1 MKSFLRSIYRQKYIL
16 GIYIF
21 ILVCFFIN
29 TFHTQ
34 FPDEFDNIYGG
45 FLINQ
50 GKLPYTGFFTHHNP
64 GAYFLASLITFFTGR
79 SFVHFRIIFALILF
93 TGYVGSFFFLKK
105 RLKNISLHFFLF
117 YGVLVAIGAT
127 YWWGQMLLSETIV
140 GYLLVPVML
149 LVIIKNL
156 EKIKFDLID
165 IWIIS
170 VLTFFSLFTS
180 LTYIY
185 LIPIFDFLVIYFY
198 LRDKRPFRINKVI
211 RPILIFFLPY
221 FIFLIYLIITKS
233 VSEFYFASIY
243 YNVAYYIYNFP
254 KVAGVYSHHPIRYA
268 ISIAKNTIENFSA
281 LLVQVSS
288 FNFSYPLNIS
298 LALANVAFLIFLLF
312 KRKFVLVFLIIS
324 IILYTNARSEPL
336 NIKETDFHAT
346 VFIMLTL
353 AITSYLFFRLKEDLD
368 KRIPYFERLVMSSV
382 FIITAIYW
390 FFTTLYLFNKFL
402 DKSYGKLMGNDPL
415 IYDRQQAAPII
426 NKIITQD
433 DYFWIGPF
441 ELQELLFIKG
451 KIASKYYWFLPA
463 NARGERLK
471 REIIA
476 DLNKN
481 RPKAILFKR
490 RWATFGVKPED
501 FNTVIVDFL
510 DKHYFQIEDLKKEG
524 LSIRLTVAPER
535 DFDFEKELFFDKNRK
550 EGIIK
555 ELFEKGLIEKIN
567 I

>member
-1 MKSFLRSIYRQKYIL
+1 MGIFL
-16 GIYIF
+16 F
-21 ILVCFFIN
+21 ILFTFLVN

-45 FLINQ
+45 FLINH
-50 GKLPYTGFFTHHNP
+50 GKLPYIGFFTHHNP
-64 GAYFLASLITFFTGR
+64 GAYFLASLITLFTGR
-79 SFVHFRIIFALILF
+79 SFVAFRIVFAFLLF
-93 TGYVGSFFFLKK
+93 TSYVLSYLMLKR
-105 RLKNISLHFFLF
+105 RLKGKSTDSFLLF
-117 YGVLVAIGAT
+117 GILIGLGAT

-140 GYLLVPVML
+140 GFLLVPALL
-149 LVIIKNL
+149 LVIGKVYNQ
-156 EKIKFDLID
+156 IKFDLLD
-165 IWIIS
+165 LWIVS
-170 VLTFFSLFTS
+170 LLTFFSLFTS

-211 RPILIFFLPY
+211 KPILIFFLPY
-221 FIFLIYLIITKS
+221 FIFLTYLIITKS
-233 VSEFYFASIY
+233 ASEFYFASIY

-254 KVAGVYSHHPIRYA
+254 KVAGVHSHHPIRYA

-281 LLVQVSS
+281 LLVQVSN

-312 KRKFVLVFLIIS
+312 KRKFALVFLIIS

-390 FFTTLYLFNKFL
+390 FFTTLHLFNKFL

-415 IYDRQQAAPII
+415 IYDRPQAAPII
-426 NKIITQD
+426 NKIITED

-463 NARGERLK
+463 NARDERLK

-481 RPKAILFKR
+481 RPKVILFKR

-510 DKHYFQIEDLKKEG
+510 GKHYFQIEDLKKEG
-524 LSIRLTVAPER
+524 LGIRLTVAPER